1 MASIVGIGGICYAI
15 WYVVMNPST
24 QVNGFYDK
32 SSLILLAIMP
42 PCIVLL
48 SHTFQDF
55 FTGTG
60 AFLNSIFKRQKKTQ
74 DEVITVLTHASA
86 IVRSDGL
93 GSLVRIKE
101 RVRNELLKDGLSL
114 IVNNFTPEEIKHN
127 ISAKI
132 SAKQSRMHLAA
143 NLFESISKLSPGV
156 GMLGTILGLIQM
168 MANLT
173 DPSKIGGG
181 MATAL
186 LTTLYGLL
194 LGNVIYGPIAERIKL
209 ESDKALEIDLMVL
222 EGVIGL
228 KGKKSSVHFT
238 DIMKTYGKKAAGGQQ
253 RR

>member
-1 MASIVGIGGICYAI
+1 MAPIVGLCGIVYSI
-15 WYVVMNPST
+15 WYVFAHPATHVD
-24 QVNGFYDK
+24 GYYDK
-32 SSLILLAIMP
+32 PALILLAMMP
-42 PCIVLL
+42 PSIILL

-55 FTGTG
+55 FTGLG
-60 AFLNSIFKRQKKTQ
+60 AFLNSLFKRQKKTQ
-74 DEVITVLTHASA
+74 DEVISVLTHASA
-86 IVRSDGL
+86 IVRSEGL

-143 NLFESISKLSPGV
+143 NLFENISKLSPGV
-156 GMLGTILGLIQM
+156 GMLGTILGLIHM

-181 MATAL
+181 MAMAL
-186 LTTLYGLL
+186 LTTLYGLV
-194 LGNVIYGPIAERIKL
+194 LGNIIYGPIAERIKL
-209 ESDKALEIDLMVL
+209 ESDKSLEIDLMVL
-222 EGVIGL
+222 EGVISL